1 MLVIAKKPVKR
12 MAVFI
17 AALFMAA
24 VFQAL
29 APAGTVSAA
38 PAEGIYSVDM
48 AFLVAHH
55 PDTAAAGQAIKDAA
69 AAAEKEFTEKS
80 ANMNDQEKMILYNQ
94 LQSQLDAKGMALM
107 AAIQVKVAKAVE
119 EYAVQKGLPLV
130 IEKSVSVYGG
140 EDITAE
146 VGKKILG
153 Q

>member
-1 MLVIAKKPVKR
+1 MLVIAKKTVKR
-12 MAVFI
+12 MAVFV
-17 AALFMAA
+17 AALLIAA

-29 APAGTVSAA
+29 VPAGTASAA
-38 PAEGIYSVDM
+38 PVAGIYSVDM

-69 AAAEKEFTEKS
+69 AAAEKEFAEKS
-80 ANMNDQEKMILYNQ
+80 ANMSDQEKMILYSQ
-94 LQSQLDAKGMALM
+94 LQSQVDAKGLALM
-107 AAIQVKVAKAVE
+107 SAIQAKVAKAVE

-130 IEKSVSVYGG
+130 IEKSVAVYGG